1 MRPANMI
8 MVVLVG
14 FALFVF
20 STACGGS
27 SSASEPLPLGHHEDL
42 GDYRWEVRI
51 VDDGEWI
58 HSFYTDTEPVWLL
71 GSCPPVIRIQ
81 NFRRD
86 PGYLEP
92 RFGPTF
98 DVLPDKDRSIERIQK
113 R

>member
-1 MRPANMI
+1 MRPTNMI
-8 MVVLVG
+8 MVVLG

-27 SSASEPLPLGHHEDL
+27 SSASGPLPLGHHEDL
-42 GDYRWEVRI
+42 GDYKWEVRM
-51 VDDGEWI
+51 VDDGEYTQ
-58 HSFYTDTEPVWLL
+58 SFYTDTEPVWLL

-81 NFRRD
+81 NFRRYPND
-86 PGYLEP
+86 LEP

-98 DVLPDKDRSIERIQK
+98 DVLSDKDQRIERIQK